1 MMTFKNRFPYLEQH
15 SKPRYGAPKIA
26 FYHAIEAMVG
36 QGFTNR
42 EIAETLG
49 LTIPS
54 VNGILRRNQVKR
66 RGTRAR
72 KKAAGMGG

>member
-1 MMTFKNRFPYLEQH
+1 MMTFKDRFPYPEQH
-15 SKPRYGAPKIA
+15 NKPRYGAPKIA
-26 FYHAIEAMVG
+26 FYRAIETMVG
-36 QGFTNR
+36 QGLTSR

-66 RGTRAR
+66 LGTKAR
-72 KKAAGMGG
+72 KKAAGVTV